1 MARFRPQRV
10 PLRREDGHLPL
21 SIEPDTD
28 TQTTLP
34 QRSCCVLCSETGSLR
49 CLCPEDALYEPPAT
63 SRLASS
69 ARRRVP
75 THAAASDPGMKRPRR
90 FAVGPP
96 FSSPEYHIF
105 GHSRLPLPGL
115 KGAPARV
122 QL

>member
-21 SIEPDTD
+21 SSEPDTD

-75 THAAASDPGMKRPRR
+75 RHQPAANPGMKRT
-90 FAVGPP
+90 ATTAGGA
-96 FSSPEYHIF
+96 S
-105 GHSRLPLPGL
+105 LGL
-115 KGAPARV
+115 AE
-122 QL
+122 